1 MGERVRLS
9 EDEFREIYQ
18 TSYTMWLGLFSI
30 ATRYPSLPT
39 HHLSAE
45 HAFPFHPIFP
55 RGLLL
60 GPNFYTFNNRRYAI
74 CFAQWGLMSPENN
87 PCPHQP
93 PIFDLP
99 TVFAI
104 GTRNPVSARLAIS
117 EEPDRFS
124 D

>member
-1 MGERVRLS
+1 MGEGVRLS

-18 TSYTMWLGLFSI
+18 KSYTTWLVLFSI

-39 HHLSAE
+39 QHLSAE
-45 HAFPFHPIFP
+45 HAFFFHPIFP

-60 GPNFYTFNNRRYAI
+60 GSGFYNFNNRRYAI
-74 CFAQWGLMSPENN
+74 CFANWGLTSPNYN
-87 PCPHQP
+87 PCPHQS

-104 GTRNPVSARLAIS
+104 GTRNPISARLAIS
-117 EEPDRFS
+117 EEPDCS
-124 D
+124 PD